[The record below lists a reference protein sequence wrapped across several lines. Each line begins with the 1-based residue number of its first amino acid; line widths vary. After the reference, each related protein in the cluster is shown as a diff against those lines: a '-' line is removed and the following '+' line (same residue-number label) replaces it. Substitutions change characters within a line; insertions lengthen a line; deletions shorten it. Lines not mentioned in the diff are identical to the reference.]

1 MSCIHAEKVSF
12 IYKPKL
18 FDGEQGWRGMAIA
31 WYYIGYVLHCSNLRD
46 MFHLGIGIT
55 KHKRFL
61 WKAFSFTL
69 LPTYSH
75 EKGLPFPCHDSTFHS
90 LSAKTKVFIVSTIPE
105 HPIKLTVSIPQ
116 TGMKQNRAIS
126 WRLETE
132 YNGST
137 QIFYWKSTQEQSLKS
152 DP

>member
-1 MSCIHAEKVSF
+1 MACIHAEKVSF
-12 IYKPKL
+12 IYKPKF
-18 FDGEQGWRGMAIA
+18 FDGGQRWRMAIA
-31 WYYIGYVLHCSNLRD
+31 WYYIGYVLHCRILRD
-46 MFHLGIGIT
+46 MFHLVIGIT

-69 LPTYSH
+69 LATYSH
-75 EKGLPFPCHDSTFHS
+75 EKGLPSPSIMIQHS
-90 LSAKTKVFIVSTIPE
+90 LSAKTKVFIVSTISE
-105 HPIKLTVSIPQ
+105 HPIKSTVFIPQ

-137 QIFYWKSTQEQSLKS
+137 QLFYWNSTQEKSLKS